1 MFLAQPHFFCSTPP
15 FPLYSPVFASSHG
28 RSNHRSCVVSGRGGR
43 KGVGNQAPFT
53 HAVETDQPAPFLV
66 GWLSFNES
74 SKPDATTLIARTE
87 SVPDP
92 WRTTVYAPRAVR
104 FRPDGGQFDFA
115 RSSAR
120 TPWGVRVNEPAKS
133 GKIPTRIVLRLLFA
147 SRPYPGG
154 AGAGVDTNAAAAAKP
169 AKKKAAVVGEE
180 WC

>member
-120 TPWGVRVNEPAKS
+120 TPHGAYVQMSRRNQEKYPPELFYGSCSRA
-133 GKIPTRIVLRLLFA
+133 GPTR
-147 SRPYPGG
+147 
-154 AGAGVDTNAAAAAKP
+154 AAREQ
-169 AKKKAAVVGEE
+169 G
-180 WC
+180 